1 MDKKYIE
8 YIVFCIMFVI
18 LVGLV
23 NGYITNWFTELNN
36 IKLLIVSINISGFL
50 TVCIIFIYRELE
62 KIFLKL
68 KNKN

>member
-36 IKLLIVSINISGFL
+36 IKLLIVSVNISGFL
-50 TVCIIFIYRELE
+50 TVCVIFIYRQLE

-68 KNKN
+68 KKK